1 MNVSKMK
8 IEIRKP
14 QYLAVKESA
23 ADEKREAK
31 REKKE
36 EMGEQ
41 RTPFF
46 FQLLLLAT
54 YALSGLAIWYVYQKY
69 SAHS

>member
-14 QYLAVKESA
+14 QYLAAKESVAEVRQVKEETG
-23 ADEKREAK
+23 EKRA
-31 REKKE
+31 
-36 EMGEQ
+36 
-41 RTPFF
+41 PFF
-46 FQLLLLAT
+46 FRLLLAAT
-54 YALSGLAIWYVYQKY
+54 YMLSGLAIWYVYQKY

>member
-14 QYLAVKESA
+14 QYLATKEPVAEVKKVA
-23 ADEKREAK
+23 
-31 REKKE
+31 KKE
-36 EMGEQ
+36 KGKEQ
-41 RTPFF
+41 TPFF
-46 FQLLLLAT
+46 FRLLLVASFM
-54 YALSGLAIWYVYQKY
+54 LSGLAIWYAYQKY

>member
-1 MNVSKMK
+1 MSKMK

-14 QYLAVKESA
+14 QYLAAKEPVA
-23 ADEKREAK
+23 KVDEEVGGK
-31 REKKE
+31 
-36 EMGEQ
+36 

-46 FQLLLLAT
+46 FRLLLVAT
-54 YALSGLAIWYVYQKY
+54 YMLSGLAIWYVYQRY

>member
-14 QYLAVKESA
+14 HYLDTKEPGMVA
-23 ADEKREAK
+23 QTQVRGDK
-31 REKKE
+31 
-36 EMGEQ
+36 
-41 RTPFF
+41 TPFF
-46 FQLLLLAT
+46 FRLLLVST
-54 YALSGLAIWYVYQKY
+54 YLLSGMAIWFFYQKF

>member
-1 MNVSKMK
+1 MK

-14 QYLAVKESA
+14 QYLAAKESSA
-23 ADEKREAK
+23 EI
-31 REKKE
+31 KE
-36 EMGEQ
+36 ETGGK

-46 FQLLLLAT
+46 FRLLLAAT
-54 YALSGLAIWYVYQKY
+54 YILSGLAIWFVYQKY

>member
-1 MNVSKMK
+1 MSKMK

-14 QYLAVKESA
+14 QYLAAKEPVA
-23 ADEKREAK
+23 EI
-31 REKKE
+31 KE
-36 EMGEQ
+36 ETGGE

-46 FQLLLLAT
+46 FRLLLVST
-54 YALSGLAIWYVYQKY
+54 YVLSGLAIWYVYQRY

>member
-23 ADEKREAK
+23 VKA
-31 REKKE
+31 KE
-36 EMGEQ
+36 ETGKKK
-41 RTPFF
+41 TPFF
-46 FQLLLLAT
+46 FRLLLVAT
-54 YALSGLAIWYVYQKY
+54 YMLSGLAIWYVYQRY
-69 SAHS
+69 SANS